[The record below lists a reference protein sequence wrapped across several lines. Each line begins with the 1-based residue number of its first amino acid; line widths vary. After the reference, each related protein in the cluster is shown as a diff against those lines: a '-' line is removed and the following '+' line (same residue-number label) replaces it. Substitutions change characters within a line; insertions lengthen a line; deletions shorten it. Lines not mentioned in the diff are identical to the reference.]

1 MNPLYVTW
9 SPLLYSDIGVKNL
22 QNLYNSGIDGKVF
35 TPSREIQEKISLLG
49 LMYIG
54 NHFEAFGRGQVSYPF
69 HVANEL
75 NIKLVM
81 YGENGELEYGGSLKI
96 KINTVNP

>member
-1 MNPLYVTW
+1 MEKF
-9 SPLLYSDIGVKNL
+9 SHQRDI
-22 QNLYNSGIDGKVF
+22 Q
-35 TPSREIQEKISLLG
+35 RKISLLG
-49 LMYIG
+49 LTFIG
-54 NHFEAFGRGQVSYPF
+54 NHFEAFGRGQVCYPF

-96 KINTVNP
+96 KINTDNPLKIGMNYITKEQTQKIF

>member
-1 MNPLYVTW
+1 
-9 SPLLYSDIGVKNL
+9 
-22 QNLYNSGIDGKVF
+22 
-35 TPSREIQEKISLLG
+35 
-49 LMYIG
+49 MYIG

-81 YGENGELEYGGSLKI
+81 YGENGELEYGGSLKNKDKYGQPVEDWVDFI
-96 KINTVNP
+96 QRNKH